1 MPEELNFDHEPS
13 LYHWVHKLANDML
26 DCGDHNDWDA
36 AYESA
41 LRLLDDTTLTMDLLT
56 EPISPY

>member
-1 MPEELNFDHEPS
+1 MPEELNFDD
-13 LYHWVHKLANDML
+13 ANQSIVARMIANELL
-26 DCGDHNDWDA
+26 DCGDHTDWDA